1 MKNFKLFLYVRYLI
15 EYKIKRAI
23 NIYIFINKK
32 GMELNMKKVNKIKV
46 ILVTIII
53 ILVIFTIYETVLGGW
68 SKNKQVA
75 NQNDSVV
82 INDESNLQQ
91 NTENRNNV
99 KNETLN
105 KIENTRSRVTVNEI
119 MNTNNIEKTENI
131 INETISNNTQ
141 DNQSKNNSDKTEH
154 EKNSDEKTQN
164 SNVKLD
170 NSVAFIGDS
179 RTQGFIMYNG
189 LKNVQDY
196 SYIGLMVDTA
206 VTKKF
211 VKTSNGEKITLLE
224 DMKNKDIKLVY
235 IMLGVNELGW
245 SYPQVFKLKYGELI
259 DEIRK
264 VKPNCKIYVQS
275 IIPVTKSKDQTDKIF
290 NNKNVI
296 KFNKLIQEVAS
307 EKNVKY
313 LDVASALV
321 NSEGYLPEKASTD
334 GIHVDKK
341 YCEKWLDYLKNNS

>member
-1 MKNFKLFLYVRYLI
+1 
-15 EYKIKRAI
+15 
-23 NIYIFINKK
+23 
-32 GMELNMKKVNKIKV
+32 MKKINKIKV
-46 ILVTIII
+46 ILIILII
-53 ILVIFTIYETVLGGW
+53 ILIIFTIYETVLGGW
-68 SKNKQVA
+68 SNNKQVA

-82 INDESNLQQ
+82 ANDEGNLLQ
-91 NTENRNNV
+91 NTNTESNNIIA
-99 KNETLN
+99 NEISN
-105 KIENTRSRVTVNEI
+105 KIENNVQENTINEI
-119 MNTNNIEKTENI
+119 TTGESQNTNTQNSQNQ
-131 INETISNNTQ
+131 NNLDKTQ
-141 DNQSKNNSDKTEH
+141 DEENSNDKI
-154 EKNSDEKTQN
+154 QN

-170 NSVAFIGDS
+170 SSVAFIGDS

-224 DMKNKDIKLVY
+224 DMKNKDIKSVY

-245 SYPQVFKLKYGELI
+245 SYPQVFKLKYEELI

-275 IIPVTKSKDQTDKIF
+275 IIPVTKSKNQTDKIF

>member
-1 MKNFKLFLYVRYLI
+1 
-15 EYKIKRAI
+15 
-23 NIYIFINKK
+23 
-32 GMELNMKKVNKIKV
+32 MKKINKIKV
-46 ILVTIII
+46 ILIILII
-53 ILVIFTIYETVLGGW
+53 ILIIFTIYETVLGGW
-68 SKNKQVA
+68 SNNKQVA

-82 INDESNLQQ
+82 ANEEGNLLQNTNTESN
-91 NTENRNNV
+91 NIIA
-99 KNETLN
+99 NEISN
-105 KIENTRSRVTVNEI
+105 KIENIE
-119 MNTNNIEKTENI
+119 NNVQENI
-131 INETISNNTQ
+131 INEITTGESQNTNTETNSNNTQ
-141 DNQSKNNSDKTEH
+141 NSQNQNNLDKTQDEENSDDKI
-154 EKNSDEKTQN
+154 QN

-170 NSVAFIGDS
+170 SSVAFIGDS

-224 DMKNKDIKLVY
+224 DMKNKDIKSVY

-245 SYPQVFKLKYGELI
+245 SYPQVFKLKYEELI

-307 EKNVKY
+307 EKDVKY

-321 NSEGYLPEKASTD
+321 NSEGYLPEEASTD

-341 YCEKWLDYLKNNS
+341 YCEKWLEYLKNNS